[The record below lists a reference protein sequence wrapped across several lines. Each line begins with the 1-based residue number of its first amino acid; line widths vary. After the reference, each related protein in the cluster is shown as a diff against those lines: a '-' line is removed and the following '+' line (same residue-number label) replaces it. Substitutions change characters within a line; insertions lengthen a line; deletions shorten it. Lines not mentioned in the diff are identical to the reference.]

1 MICIRLAEFHI
12 RRRESCMIRFFCRD
26 MCVAE
31 NTLRGVRVG
40 SSAVNGHP
48 RCRTQKLSRKSGDAA
63 FFGSFIAA
71 LFCAHDE
78 TCHKCSYFV
87 MPDKQLCLERGAFLR
102 YHIYIVHGRRFPR
115 RSKRK
120 AYPRLTRAYTPDG
133 VRRSSRRSVSAFR
146 RKLHYA
152 HSFFLFPCKPASL
165 GFARRAGGV
174 KKFAP
179 FRFRRSGAK
188 QF

>member
-1 MICIRLAEFHI
+1 MRKLYDT
-12 RRRESCMIRFFCRD
+12 FFCRD

-31 NTLRGVRVG
+31 KTLRGVRVEPA
-40 SSAVNGHP
+40 AVSGQLG
-48 RCRTQKLSRKSGDAA
+48 RSVQKPSRKSGDAA

-78 TCHKCSYFV
+78 TCHECSYFV
-87 MPDKQLCLERGAFLR
+87 MPDRQLCLERGAFLR

-133 VRRSSRRSVSAFR
+133 VRRSSRRSVSAGQVRSSFDGAER
-146 RKLHYA
+146 RPDDEKAAGNTLCIGKVFEDVWA
-152 HSFFLFPCKPASL
+152 FFLP
-165 GFARRAGGV
+165 V
-174 KKFAP
+174 KTVCVLVN
-179 FRFRRSGAK
+179 RG
-188 QF
+188 

>member
-1 MICIRLAEFHI
+1 MRKLYDTFFLPRHVRGRKNFARSARRTGRCQRAAGAQRAEAFPKK
-12 RRRESCMIRFFCRD
+12 RRCC
-26 MCVAE
+26 
-31 NTLRGVRVG
+31 
-40 SSAVNGHP
+40 
-48 RCRTQKLSRKSGDAA
+48 

-78 TCHKCSYFV
+78 TCHECSYFV

-120 AYPRLTRAYTPDG
+120 AYPRLTRTYTPDG

-165 GFARRAGGV
+165 GFARRTGE
-174 KKFAP
+174 
-179 FRFRRSGAK
+179 
-188 QF
+188 